1 MKQII
6 FLEGEGPALTKISI
20 KPGLLSVRAHASMCL
35 SVTVCVKEILCLLI
49 CVWQEGVEGLLS

>member
-49 CVWQEGVEGLLS
+49 CV